1 MVATVRLR
9 RLGSRR
15 QVTLFTH
22 RFLTMRLVS
31 SPFAKRDGAFEEFA
45 LTAGAVLLRAALLE
59 LEGGGN
65 GGCISG

>member
-1 MVATVRLR
+1 
-9 RLGSRR
+9 
-15 QVTLFTH
+15 
-22 RFLTMRLVS
+22 MRLVS

-45 LTAGAVLLRAALLE
+45 LTAGAVLLGAALLE